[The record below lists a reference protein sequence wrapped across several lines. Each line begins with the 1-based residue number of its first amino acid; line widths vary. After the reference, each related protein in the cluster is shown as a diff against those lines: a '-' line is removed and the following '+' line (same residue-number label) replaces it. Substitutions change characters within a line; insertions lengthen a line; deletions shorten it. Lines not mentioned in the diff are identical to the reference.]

1 MSYTLVLEWM
11 PGDLYMSAVTAR
23 CTAPTSS
30 YSVVWLPPNKV
41 YQITLYCGST
51 SLVSFLVGAFR
62 GKAWSYMSST
72 TLLSLG
78 NLSVWYTANHP
89 VLSDFSLDLGTNEVV
104 GLIGLNGA
112 GKTTF
117 IKTVAGLLPGYHLDS
132 AVWEGQPFAF
142 RDKAFKRSRYIVF
155 AEDRSFQY
163 FTFREYLAYVA
174 ASYDVPLPDV
184 TGLVKGFHFEDY
196 TDVLLK
202 ELSTGN
208 LKKAYLITAF
218 ALRPKLLLLDEPVN
232 GLDFQSTEFL
242 YQLMGGYKQYGTL
255 LFSSHILESICLTC
269 DRVLVLEHGRIS
281 QTFTG
286 AEIAAGNIREVL
298 TDEEH
303 H

>member
-1 MSYTLVLEWM
+1 MRS
-11 PGDLYMSAVTAR
+11 TA
-23 CTAPTSS
+23 
-30 YSVVWLPPNKV
+30 
-41 YQITLYCGST
+41 
-51 SLVSFLVGAFR
+51 
-62 GKAWSYMSST
+62 
-72 TLLSLG
+72 LLSLN
-78 NLSVWYTANHP
+78 NLSVWYTAGHP
-89 VLSDFSLDLGTNEVV
+89 VLSGLSLDLGEHEVV

-132 AVWEGQPFAF
+132 AAWEGHSFSF
-142 RDKAFKRSRYIVF
+142 RDKSFKRSRYIVF

-163 FTFREYLAYVA
+163 FTFREYLAYVS
-174 ASYDVPLPDV
+174 ASYGVPLPDV
-184 TGLVKGFHFEDY
+184 SGLVKGFHFEDY

-255 LFSSHILESICLTC
+255 LFSSHILESICLTS
-269 DRVLVLEHGRIS
+269 DRVLVLEQGRIS
-281 QTFTG
+281 RTFAG

-298 TDEEH
+298 ADEEND
-303 H
+303 

>member
-1 MSYTLVLEWM
+1 
-11 PGDLYMSAVTAR
+11 
-23 CTAPTSS
+23 
-30 YSVVWLPPNKV
+30 
-41 YQITLYCGST
+41 
-51 SLVSFLVGAFR
+51 
-62 GKAWSYMSST
+62 MSST

-117 IKTVAGLLPGYHLDS
+117 IKTVAGLLPGYHQDS

-142 RDKAFKRSRYIVF
+142 RVKASRRSRYIVF
-155 AEDRSFQY
+155 AEARPFQY

-174 ASYDVPLPDV
+174 ASYGVPLPDV

-281 QTFTG
+281 RAFTG

>member
-1 MSYTLVLEWM
+1 
-11 PGDLYMSAVTAR
+11 
-23 CTAPTSS
+23 
-30 YSVVWLPPNKV
+30 
-41 YQITLYCGST
+41 
-51 SLVSFLVGAFR
+51 
-62 GKAWSYMSST
+62 MSST

-78 NLSVWYTANHP
+78 NLSVWYTADHP
-89 VLSDFSLDLGTNEVV
+89 ILSDFSLDLETNEVV

-117 IKTVAGLLPGYHLDS
+117 IKTVAGLLPGYRLDS
-132 AVWEGQPFAF
+132 ATWNGQPFLF

-174 ASYDVPLPDV
+174 ASYGQPLPDV
-184 TGLVKGFHFEDY
+184 SELVKGFHFEDY

-242 YQLMGGYKQYGTL
+242 YQIMGGYKQYGTL
-255 LFSSHILESICLTC
+255 LFSSHILESICLTS
-269 DRVLVLEHGRIS
+269 DRVLVLEHGMIS

-298 TDEEH
+298 ADEKYY
-303 H
+303 